1 MREVLNAIFYPARSG
16 CAWRLLPPDF
26 PAAVYGYFIS
36 WPKTALWQAVNEVLR
51 SAAYTPEEQLLST
64 VRQLKPQ
71 KRLWMG
77 LALMEPN
84 SSLDAKAS
92 SGSMSWGCCLR
103 SSSARAMCAGLEGTR
118 HWLEQTPQEI
128 LGHLLLLW
136 ADDGFS
142 GTDFSNWVDEHCGR
156 LVEIVKL
163 PDYAKGFVIL
173 LRRWLVEHT
182 LVWLSGF
189 RRL

>member
-1 MREVLNAIFYPARSG
+1 
-16 CAWRLLPPDF
+16 
-26 PAAVYGYFIS
+26 
-36 WPKTALWQAVNEVLR
+36 
-51 SAAYTPEEQLLST
+51 
-64 VRQLKPQ
+64 
-71 KRLWMG
+71 
-77 LALMEPN
+77 
-84 SSLDAKAS
+84 
-92 SGSMSWGCCLR
+92 
-103 SSSARAMCAGLEGTR
+103 MCAGLEGTR

-142 GTDFSNWVDEHCGR
+142 GTDFPNWVDEHCGR

-189 RRL
+189 LAFVACE

>member
-51 SAAYTPEEQLLST
+51 SAAYAPEEQLLST

>member
-84 SSLDAKAS
+84 SSLDAKLHPGKAS
-92 SGSMSWGCCLR
+92 SGSMS
-103 SSSARAMCAGLEGTR
+103 
-118 HWLEQTPQEI
+118 
-128 LGHLLLLW
+128 
-136 ADDGFS
+136 
-142 GTDFSNWVDEHCGR
+142 
-156 LVEIVKL
+156 
-163 PDYAKGFVIL
+163 
-173 LRRWLVEHT
+173 
-182 LVWLSGF
+182 
-189 RRL
+189 

>member
-36 WPKTALWQAVNEVLR
+36 WPKTALWQAVNGVLR

-71 KRLWMG
+71 KRLWIG

-84 SSLDAKAS
+84 SSLGAKAS